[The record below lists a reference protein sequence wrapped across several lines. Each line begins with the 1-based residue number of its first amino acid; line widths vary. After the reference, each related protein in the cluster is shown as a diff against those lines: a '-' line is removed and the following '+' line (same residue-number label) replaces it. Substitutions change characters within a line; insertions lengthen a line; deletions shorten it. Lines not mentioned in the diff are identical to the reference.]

1 MARIET
7 FVECN
12 KTINIIETID
22 NQVVIEVL
30 VHTLTSGCT
39 LKLITQYHACYFD
52 DVVNMYKQ
60 DKLEV

>member
-1 MARIET
+1 MAKVKT

-22 NQVVIEVL
+22 NQILIE
-30 VHTLTSGCT
+30 TLNYTEYGIE
-39 LKLITQYHACYFD
+39 LKLIVKYRACYFD
-52 DVVNMYKQ
+52 DVVELYRQ